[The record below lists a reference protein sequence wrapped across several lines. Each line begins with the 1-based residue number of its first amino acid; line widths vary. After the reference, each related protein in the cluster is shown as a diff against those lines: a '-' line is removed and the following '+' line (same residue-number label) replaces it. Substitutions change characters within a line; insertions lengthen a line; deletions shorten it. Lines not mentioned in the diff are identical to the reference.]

1 MGQLMS
7 ASSRHSMFS
16 SLLAT
21 ALLLLSLQSG
31 PSLGD
36 SSQYSQYPAVN
47 QNSVYDTSYD
57 YSGYQSGLYERQDG
71 LSLTD
76 LSFPM
81 LATAF
86 AAALLASLIGPS
98 LATNMG
104 RMLSLDFK
112 MPEFK
117 AIPISTGRLLGE
129 ISEASMKYQD

>member
-1 MGQLMS
+1 MVSPLLS
-7 ASSRHSMFS
+7 A
-16 SLLAT
+16 
-21 ALLLLSLQSG
+21 ALLLALTSG
-31 PSLGD
+31 SSLGD
-36 SSQYSQYPAVN
+36 SSQYSSSHYPVN
-47 QNSVYDTSYD
+47 QNSLYDANYD
-57 YSGYQSGLYERQDG
+57 YGGYQSGLYERQDG
-71 LSLTD
+71 ISLTD

-117 AIPISTGRLLGE
+117 AIPISTGRVLAD
-129 ISEASMKYQD
+129 ISEASLKYQD

>member
-1 MGQLMS
+1 
-7 ASSRHSMFS
+7 MFS
-16 SLLAT
+16 ALAT
-21 ALLLLSLQSG
+21 SALLLSLLSG
-31 PSLGD
+31 SSLGD
-36 SSQYSQYPAVN
+36 SSQYSGSQYPVN
-47 QNSVYDTSYD
+47 QNSVYDTNYD
-57 YSGYQSGLYERQDG
+57 YSGYTSGLYERQDG
-71 LSLTD
+71 ISLTD

-117 AIPISTGRLLGE
+117 AIPISTGKALAD
-129 ISEASMKYQD
+129 ISEATIKYQD

>member
-1 MGQLMS
+1 MGSQLMS

-21 ALLLLSLQSG
+21 ALLLQSG
-31 PSLGD
+31 RSLGD

-47 QNSVYDTSYD
+47 QNSVYDTNYD
-57 YSGYQSGLYERQDG
+57 YSVYQSGLYERQDG